1 MPVAACA
8 NTAPGEA
15 PTVVALG
22 PPQLS
27 RLPTLP
33 SDQRER
39 LRNGGGL
46 DTIDLDWPLDQLVE
60 RTPENDPGRPCARRG
75 LAGLDRLGKVRYA
88 QGRYGFELD
97 EVLGAR
103 GRLVSV
109 GPSASEIDAWDIVCA
124 PMPGTEVLQATTRD
138 RVYALASRLGRLGWK
153 RYIPLD
159 QPRIA
164 GRETLR
170 YKLEGMVDAYALDPA
185 WTPNDAE
192 WYEVAAAMPRWH
204 WVADGI
210 HLELSLQD
218 LVIPGG
224 STARRAK
231 EVSPK
236 DLYYARVRIRD
247 ELAYYNIARWPSE
260 AARQDLE
267 RLRRDSG
274 PKALESRKR
283 AELDAR
289 RRGFHILTSY
299 QTPPLPASP

>member
-1 MPVAACA
+1 
-8 NTAPGEA
+8 
-15 PTVVALG
+15 
-22 PPQLS
+22 
-27 RLPTLP
+27 
-33 SDQRER
+33 
-39 LRNGGGL
+39 LRNADGL
-46 DTIDLDWPLDQLVE
+46 DTIDVAWPVGQLVE
-60 RTPENDPGRPCARRG
+60 RPPEKNPGPSSARRG
-75 LAGLDRLGKVRYA
+75 LAGLDNLGKVHYA
-88 QGRYGFELD
+88 QGRYGFDLD

-109 GPSASEIDAWDIVCA
+109 GPSAREIGDWDIVRA
-124 PMPGTEVLQATTRD
+124 PMPGTEILQAATRD
-138 RVYALASRLGRLGWK
+138 RVYALASRIGRLGWK

-170 YKLEGMVDAYALDPA
+170 YKLEGPMDAYALDPA
-185 WTPNDAE
+185 GIADDAE

-204 WVADGI
+204 WVADGV

-218 LVIPGG
+218 LVILGG

-247 ELAYYNIARWPSE
+247 ENAYYDIARWPPE

-267 RLRRDSG
+267 RLRRHSI
-274 PKALESRKR
+274 PEALESRKR

-289 RRGFHILTSY
+289 QRGFHILTSY
-299 QTPPLPASP
+299 QTPLPPARP